1 MKYLKAFNES
11 NNTEIDYIMQNLIDD
26 YGFSKPRLLDL
37 IDDDIL
43 HTKTGNTIHLND
55 EEFIKELDR
64 VSKKMEAI
72 GYIMTIQ
79 SVDMEGRYN
88 SSVIDKYFHTNFF
101 KKYAMNMSD
110 LKTVIS
116 NSSEEQKNYDITY
129 MLFWFNKATD

>member
-11 NNTEIDYIMQNLIDD
+11 NNNEIDYIMQNLIDD

-88 SSVIDKYFHTNFF
+88 SSIIDKYFHTNFF

-116 NSSEEQKNYDITY
+116 NSSEEQKKYDITY
-129 MLFWFNKATD
+129 MLFWFTKVTD

>member
-11 NNTEIDYIMQNLIDD
+11 NNNEIDYIMQNLIDD

>member
-1 MKYLKAFNES
+1 MKYLRTYNES
-11 NNTEIDYIMQNLIDD
+11 ISEMDYIMQNLIDD
-26 YGFSKPRLLDL
+26 YGFCKPRLLDL
-37 IDDDIL
+37 LDDDNIL

-55 EEFIKELDR
+55 EEFVKEVDR

-88 SSVIDKYFHTNFF
+88 SSIIDKYFHTNFF

-116 NSSEEQKNYDITY
+116 NSSEEQKKYDITY
-129 MLFWFNKATD
+129 MLFWFTKVTD